1 MANLIAVTFE
11 DETAAFS
18 LRAALGKLQREY
30 LIDMEDVIVVT
41 RDESGQVKLHQ
52 SANLTA
58 VGALAGSFWGLLIGM
73 IFRNPLLGATVGAG
87 AGALSGR
94 PSDLGIDDRFM
105 KELGEGPPAGGSA
118 LFVLV
123 RKSTPDKVLASLE
136 PFRGTGKVLQTSLSK
151 ENEQDLRD
159 FLEEH
164 PA

>member
-30 LIDMEDVIVVT
+30 LINMEDVVVVT

-52 SANLTA
+52 AANLTA
-58 VGALAGSFWGLLIGM
+58 VGALGDAFWVLLIGM
-73 IFRNPLLGATVGAG
+73 VFLSPLLGAAVG

-94 PSDLGIDDRFM
+94 FADLGIDDGFIG
-105 KELGEGPPAGGSA
+105 ELGAGLPNGGSA
-118 LFVLV
+118 LFLLV